1 METEENK
8 MFKALKNIQK
18 VEPSATLFSKIE
30 NRIAEEQRNTI
41 SMSKLMAA
49 SVVLIVLIASN
60 TFLVRNEL
68 KQNKNTTIQN
78 ELVEAFDI
86 NTTNQLYNE

>member
-1 METEENK
+1 MNTEENE
-8 MFKALKNIQK
+8 MFEELKNIQK
-18 VEPSATLFSKIE
+18 VEPSDTLFSKIE
-30 NRIAEEQRNTI
+30 TRIKEEKNNSI

-49 SVVLIVLIASN
+49 SVVLLLLISSN
-60 TFLVRNEL
+60 AFIVRNQL
-68 KQNKNTTIQN
+68 KQKRTTNQN

>member
-1 METEENK
+1 MNTEENE
-8 MFKALKNIQK
+8 MFEELKNIQK

-30 NRIAEEQRNTI
+30 TRIKEEKNNSI

-49 SVVLIVLIASN
+49 SVVLLLLISSNAFIVLN
-60 TFLVRNEL
+60 QL
-68 KQNKNTTIQN
+68 KQKSATNQN
-78 ELVEAFDI
+78 ELVQAFDI

>member
-18 VEPSATLFSKIE
+18 VEPSPTLFSKIE
-30 NRIAEEQRNTI
+30 NRIKEEQNNTI

-49 SVVLIVLIASN
+49 SVVLVILITSNALIVSN
-60 TFLVRNEL
+60 QLAQKKR
-68 KQNKNTTIQN
+68 TTNQN
-78 ELVEAFDI
+78 ELVEAFNI

>member
-1 METEENK
+1 MNTEENE
-8 MFKALKNIQK
+8 MFEELKNIQK
-18 VEPSATLFSKIE
+18 VESSATLFSKIE
-30 NRIAEEQRNTI
+30 TRIKEEKNNSI

-49 SVVLIVLIASN
+49 SVVLLLLISSN
-60 TFLVRNEL
+60 AFIVRNQL
-68 KQNKNTTIQN
+68 KQKRTTNQN